1 MYLRIKRIIKLV
13 EGIIIYYILNN
24 NEFVLLLGYYSLE
37 KIVNCWQKL
46 TLDKNVISKPDLV
59 KRIFIMRLLNTLLL
73 RTSFIIKYFVWHFKY
88 PEIPT
93 HLLVS
98 DFCARY
104 YKLIVVTHYTY
115 FNLLDFTCSPRD
127 IQFYIYLAGSV
138 NFYCIKFIHLQ
149 IVINRF

>member
-1 MYLRIKRIIKLV
+1 MV

-46 TLDKNVISKPDLV
+46 TLDKNVISKPDSV
-59 KRIFIMRLLNTLLL
+59 KHIFIMRLLNTLLL
-73 RTSFIIKYFVWHFKY
+73 RTSFIIKYFIWHSKY

-93 HLLVS
+93 YLLVS
-98 DFCARY
+98 DFSARY
-104 YKLIVVTHYTY
+104 FKLFKLIVVTKYTD

-127 IQFYIYLAGSV
+127 IQFHIYLAGSV
-138 NFYCIKFIHLQ
+138 NVYGMKFMHLQ
-149 IVINRF
+149 VVINSKFKF